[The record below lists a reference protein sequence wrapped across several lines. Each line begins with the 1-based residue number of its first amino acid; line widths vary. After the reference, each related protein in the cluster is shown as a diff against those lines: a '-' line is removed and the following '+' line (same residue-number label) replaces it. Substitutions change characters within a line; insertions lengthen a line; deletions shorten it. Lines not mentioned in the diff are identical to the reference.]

1 MALRTYGAAVLSA
14 VAGLLLMSGPQREK
28 PLLPMSAPE
37 PVRVLESDAAN
48 RPDDVEVT
56 RALAQAY
63 VDVRQPG
70 LAVALVGVAP
80 SAVRGDVRVRH
91 VYARAL
97 MDQGRSEDAL
107 TTEASVLAACRPLI
121 EGRAVDGCDS
131 FLLASAMRRTD
142 ILRALVSLG
151 VEDAEAHPEAML
163 IAYQN
168 ATREA
173 RVMVQ

>member
-1 MALRTYGAAVLSA
+1 
-14 VAGLLLMSGPQREK
+14 
-28 PLLPMSAPE
+28 
-37 PVRVLESDAAN
+37 VRVLETDAAN
-48 RPDDVEVT
+48 RPDDVEAT

-63 VDVRQPG
+63 VDARQPG

-80 SAVRGDVRVRH
+80 SAVRGDLRVRH

-107 TTEASVLAACRPLI
+107 TTEAGVLAACRPLM